1 MSRPLSPA
9 GYLEAT
15 VFNFIVPLLRV
26 LFVAVAGARAIAGDE
41 EAGTA

>member
-1 MSRPLSPA
+1 M
-9 GYLEAT
+9 
-15 VFNFIVPLLRV
+15 PLLRV